1 MEVCYGRRNEAS
13 PEDSAR
19 EMVELP
25 QGKKIVGCKW
35 VFSIKYKS
43 DGIIDRCKARR
54 VVKGYTRTYGIDYQ
68 ETFAPMAKM
77 NTIKVILSLT
87 VNLDWPLRQFDVKN
101 VLLHGDL

>member
-1 MEVCYGRRNEAS
+1 MGLFNKV
-13 PEDSAR
+13 
-19 EMVELP
+19 
-25 QGKKIVGCKW
+25 Q
-35 VFSIKYKS
+35 S
-43 DGIIDRCKARR
+43 DGITDRCKARL